1 LALAAANDTKPLHVL
16 VVEDEFMLREDIAAY
31 LRDCGCAV
39 YEAATAE
46 EAVVMCRT
54 VGLRLHVLFTDI
66 NLNGAAEGWQVAEAF
81 RTACPTIGVLYT
93 SGNSL
98 DRSRCVPGSGFLT
111 KPYDRAE
118 VLKACRGMQ
127 TQVAF

>member
-1 LALAAANDTKPLHVL
+1 MKPLHVL

-46 EAVVMCRT
+46 EAIVMCRT

-66 NLNGAAEGWQVAEAF
+66 NLNGAAEGWEVAEVF
-81 RTACPTIGVLYT
+81 RAACPTIGVLYT
-93 SGNSL
+93 SGNSF
-98 DRSRCVPGSGFLT
+98 DRSPVPRSRFFT
-111 KPYDRAE
+111 KPYDKAE
-118 VLKACRGMQ
+118 VLKSMPRAGWHFKRR
-127 TQVAF
+127 AEWLSR

>member
-1 LALAAANDTKPLHVL
+1 MKPLHVL
-16 VVEDEFMLREDIAAY
+16 VVEDEFLLREDIAAY

-46 EAVVMCRT
+46 EAIVMCRT

-81 RTACPTIGVLYT
+81 RAARPTIGVLYT
-93 SGNSL
+93 SGNAF
-98 DRSRCVPGSGFLT
+98 DRSRSVPRS
-111 KPYDRAE
+111 R
-118 VLKACRGMQ
+118 
-127 TQVAF
+127 